1 MNKLRKVQVSP
12 DAVSVTRWD
21 TADYLEDLEEI
32 VYYLEAAFDD
42 GDPHIIKEALGNV
55 ARSKG
60 MTAIAPETGLG

>member
-12 DAVSVTRWD
+12 DTVSVTRWD

-60 MTAIAPETGLG
+60 MTAIAPETGVG